1 MHLLPSWESLSRF
14 EGSGGGFKSDWSV
27 FALLGCEIKIS
38 IFGQSWLKP
47 EIMKELVR
55 CRPCGF
61 VMEADKLGD
70 VCPACGLPRKV
81 FEPYRERV
89 SLNRLRLLN
98 LDLHPI
104 VIHLSQALVIAIP
117 LLAILTHLVPS
128 LYPEVL
134 NNVLLFSIVL
144 FPFTLVLAIMT
155 GVIDGLTRFKTLK
168 TPLLRVKIIFSFI
181 ILTLSVVLFYAY
193 KNDWNYLLII
203 LLSILCL
210 GCGIQ
215 LGLWGKKLINVILP
229 GTYPQKKGNKNV
241 KADPEPATA

>member
-1 MHLLPSWESLSRF
+1 
-14 EGSGGGFKSDWSV
+14 
-27 FALLGCEIKIS
+27 
-38 IFGQSWLKP
+38 
-47 EIMKELVR
+47 MKELVR

-104 VIHLSQALVIAIP
+104 AIHLSQALVIAIP
-117 LLAILTHLVPS
+117 VLTLLTTFIPG

-134 NNVLLFSIVL
+134 KNVLVFSVVL
-144 FPFTLVLAIMT
+144 FPFTLCLAIMT
-155 GVIDGLTRFKTLK
+155 GVVDGLTRFKTLK

-181 ILTLSVVLFYAY
+181 ILTLSVIL
-193 KNDWNYLLII
+193 YLIAPNEKLYILTI
-203 LLSILCL
+203 VVSLLSL
-210 GCGIQ
+210 GAGVQ

-229 GTYPQKKGNKNV
+229 GTYPQKKGTKGAPSDGEA
-241 KADPEPATA
+241 KAPTA